1 VIVAA
6 LLLVAA
12 PVDDPSIDCDNQRYQ
27 VEMNYCA
34 RQAYERA
41 DAAMNVQWK
50 LTVAA
55 MRERDRHIDRKY
67 DSQPTHDATLL
78 ASQRAWLTYRDQQC
92 LNESFA
98 ARGGSMAPMLH
109 SGCMERLTK
118 ARTAE
123 LKALV
128 EEY

>member
-1 VIVAA
+1 VILAA
-6 LLLVAA
+6 LLMLQAA
-12 PVDDPSIDCDNQRYQ
+12 VDDPPIDCDNQRYQ

-34 RQAYERA
+34 GQAYEVA

-50 LTVAA
+50 LTVAE
-55 MRERDRHIDRKY
+55 MRERDKGIDRKY
-67 DSQPTHDATLL
+67 DSQPSHDATLL

-109 SGCMERLTK
+109 SGCMARLTK

-123 LKALV
+123 LRALV

>member
-1 VIVAA
+1 VIIAA
-6 LLLVAA
+6 LLLFGSTADDA
-12 PVDDPSIDCDNQRYQ
+12 PIDCDNQRYQ
-27 VEMNYCA
+27 VEMNLCA
-34 RQAYERA
+34 LQAYQVA
-41 DAAMNVQWK
+41 DVALNTQWK
-50 LTVAA
+50 LTVAE
-55 MRERDRHIDRKY
+55 MRERDKHIDRKY

-109 SGCMERLTK
+109 SGCMARLTK
-118 ARTAE
+118 ARTVE
-123 LKALV
+123 LQALV

>member
-1 VIVAA
+1 VIIAA
-6 LLLVAA
+6 LLLFSATA
-12 PVDDPSIDCDNQRYQ
+12 DDPPIDCDNQRYQ
-27 VEMNYCA
+27 VEMNLCA
-34 RQAYERA
+34 LQAYEVA
-41 DAAMNVQWK
+41 DAALNVQWK
-50 LTVAA
+50 LTLAT
-55 MRERDRHIDRKY
+55 MRERDKYIDRKY

-98 ARGGSMAPMLH
+98 ARGGSMAPMLR

-123 LKALV
+123 LQALV

>member
-1 VIVAA
+1 MIIAA
-6 LLLVAA
+6 LLLLGSTA
-12 PVDDPSIDCDNQRYQ
+12 DDPPIDCDNQRYQ
-27 VEMNYCA
+27 VEMNLCA
-34 RQAYERA
+34 FQAYQVA
-41 DAAMNVQWK
+41 DVALNTQWT
-50 LTVAA
+50 LTVTE
-55 MRERDRHIDRKY
+55 MRERDKHIDRKY
-67 DSQPTHDATLL
+67 DSEPTHDATLL